1 MLGAAVVLM
10 SAASCSGADVPRVA
24 DACSLLTREEV
35 STAVQAAAQPG
46 VLTSAIG
53 ESKKSL
59 CSFQV
64 SGKLGTVL
72 VYLGDGTAPPNTDP
86 YRATEVRADTYVIVF
101 AQNVDKS
108 FPKAASTLAQ
118 IAIHRASRS

>member
-10 SAASCSGADVPRVA
+10 SAATCSGADVPRVA
-24 DACSLLTREEV
+24 NACSLLTREEV
-35 STAVQAAAQPG
+35 STAVQATAQPG

-53 ESKKSL
+53 EPEKHL

-64 SGKLGTVL
+64 SGQLGTDL
-72 VYLGDGTAPPNTDP
+72 VYLGDGTAPSNTDP

-108 FPKAASTLAQ
+108 FPKAASALAQ
-118 IAIHRASRS
+118 IAIHRASRQ